1 MLLKDKA
8 EAPEK
13 MIHLCKKLQ
22 VEKDT
27 VIARIRS
34 DHGREFENTKLATFC
49 NDQGTHKE
57 FSSPKTQQNGIV
69 EWKNRV
75 VQEMARVML
84 HNKKM
89 SKSFW
94 GEVVNTACHTLNRV
108 YFKPDSKQ
116 TPYELWRGKKPVVK
130 YFKIFGSDCYILRDR
145 ENLEKFDAK
154 SDKGYFLGYSS
165 TSRAYRVYNL
175 RTKTIMESSN
185 VVINDEL
192 SSESL
197 SENSSPIQDRN
208 MEVNDS
214 LPANYVGKHSEEEL
228 LLFNDIVSIP
238 SSSKPSTPVHETQQ
252 EQSELSP
259 PSEQKGTSTSLV
271 KGPSSRVNL
280 NHPTTNILGSL
291 NDDMRLRSKALNVI
305 THSCYLS

>member
-1 MLLKDKA
+1 
-8 EAPEK
+8 
-13 MIHLCKKLQ
+13 
-22 VEKDT
+22 
-27 VIARIRS
+27 
-34 DHGREFENTKLATFC
+34 
-49 NDQGTHKE
+49 
-57 FSSPKTQQNGIV
+57 
-69 EWKNRV
+69 
-75 VQEMARVML
+75 MARVML
-84 HNKKM
+84 HNKKLPT
-89 SKSFW
+89 SFW
-94 GEVVNTACHTLNRV
+94 GEAVNTACHTLNRV

-130 YFKIFGSDCYILRDR
+130 YFKIFGSDCYILHDR

-197 SENSSPIQDRN
+197 SENSSPIQERN

-238 SSSKPSTPVHETQQ
+238 SSPEPSTLVHETQQ
-252 EQSELSP
+252 ALHEFSP
-259 PSEQKGTSTSLV
+259 SSEQKRHLNI
-271 KGPSSRVNL
+271 SSQRPFL
-280 NHPTTNILGSL
+280 
-291 NDDMRLRSKALNVI
+291 
-305 THSCYLS
+305 

>member
-1 MLLKDKA
+1 M
-8 EAPEK
+8 
-13 MIHLCKKLQ
+13 
-22 VEKDT
+22 
-27 VIARIRS
+27 R
-34 DHGREFENTKLATFC
+34 
-49 NDQGTHKE
+49 
-57 FSSPKTQQNGIV
+57 
-69 EWKNRV
+69 
-75 VQEMARVML
+75 

-197 SENSSPIQDRN
+197 SENSSPIQERN

-259 PSEQKGTSTSLV
+259 PSEQKGTSISLV